1 VDVYFR
7 TSKFRKHTETIAS
20 AQREWGERRGKLL
33 RRRLDELAA
42 AVPSLEMMREL
53 PGARCHELTGNLK
66 GKLAVDL
73 DHPYR
78 LLFEPAHDPVPRKA
92 DGGLD
97 WTKVTAIT
105 VLEIIDYHG

>member
-1 VDVYFR
+1 MDVYFR
-7 TSKFRKHTETIAS
+7 TTKFQKHSQTIAS
-20 AQREWGERRGKLL
+20 AQREWGERRGKLI
-33 RRRLDELAA
+33 RRRLDELEAA
-42 AVPSLEMMREL
+42 PNLEMMRKL

-78 LLFEPAHDPVPRKA
+78 LLFETCHEPIPRKD

-97 WTKVTAIT
+97 WTKVTAIIIT
-105 VLEIIDYHG
+105 EILDYHG

>member
-1 VDVYFR
+1 VDIYFKK
-7 TSKFRKHTETIAS
+7 TKFQKHSQTIAG
-20 AQREWGERRGKLL
+20 AQREWGERRGKLI

-42 AVPSLEMMREL
+42 ATNLEMIRNL

-66 GKLAVDL
+66 GTLAVDL

-78 LLFEPAHDPVPRKA
+78 LLFIPEHDPMPQKP

-97 WTKVTAIT
+97 WTQVTAIT
-105 VLEIIDYHG
+105 VLEITDYHG

>member
-42 AVPSLEMMREL
+42 AVPSLEMMRKL

>member
-1 VDVYFR
+1 VDVSFR
-7 TSKFRKHTETIAS
+7 TSKFRKHTQTIAS

-33 RRRLDELAA
+33 RRRLDEPAA
-42 AVPSLEMMREL
+42 AQNLEMMKKL

-78 LLFEPAHDPVPRKA
+78 LLFEPAHVPIPCKD
-92 DGGLD
+92 DGSLD
-97 WTKVTAIT
+97 WSKVTAIT
-105 VLEIIDYHG
+105 VLEILDYHG

>member
-1 VDVYFR
+1 MDVYFR
-7 TSKFRKHTETIAS
+7 TSKLRKHTETIAT
-20 AQREWGERRGKLL
+20 AQREWGERRGKLI

-42 AVPSLEMMREL
+42 ATNLEMMRGL

-73 DHPYR
+73 DHPCR
-78 LLFEPAHDPVPRKA
+78 LLFEPFHEPIPRKD

-97 WTKVTAIT
+97 WKKTTAIIVT
-105 VLEIIDYHG
+105 EILNYHG

>member
-1 VDVYFR
+1 VEVYFR
-7 TSKFRKHTETIAS
+7 TSKLRKHTETIAS

-33 RRRLDELAA
+33 RRRLDELSAA
-42 AVPSLEMMREL
+42 PSLETMRKL

-78 LLFEPAHDPVPRKA
+78 LLFEPAHDPAPCK
-92 DGGLD
+92 DHGGLD
-97 WTKVTAIT
+97 WTKVTAIA

>member
-1 VDVYFR
+1 
-7 TSKFRKHTETIAS
+7 
-20 AQREWGERRGKLL
+20 
-33 RRRLDELAA
+33 
-42 AVPSLEMMREL
+42 MRQL
-53 PGARCHELTGNLK
+53 PGARCHELTANLK

-78 LLFEPAHDPVPRKA
+78 LLFEPAHNPVPCKH

-105 VLEIIDYHG
+105 VLEILNYHG

>member
-1 VDVYFR
+1 M
-7 TSKFRKHTETIAS
+7 
-20 AQREWGERRGKLL
+20 AQREWGERRGKLV
-33 RRRLDELAA
+33 RRRLDELSAA
-42 AVPSLEMMREL
+42 TNLEMMRGL

-78 LLFEPAHDPVPRKA
+78 LLFEPANDPIPRKD

-97 WTKVTAIT
+97 WAKVTAIT
-105 VLEIIDYHG
+105 VTDIIDYHG

>member
-1 VDVYFR
+1 MEVSFR
-7 TSKFRKHTETIAS
+7 TSKLRKHTETIES
-20 AQREWGERRGKLL
+20 ARREWGERRGKLL

-42 AVPSLEMMREL
+42 APDLETMRRL
-53 PGARCHELTGNLK
+53 PGARCHELTGNLR
-66 GKLAVDL
+66 GRLAVDL

-78 LLFEPAHDPVPRKA
+78 LLFEPAHDPIPRKD

-105 VLEIIDYHG
+105 VVEILDYHG

>member
-1 VDVYFR
+1 MDVYFR
-7 TSKFRKHTETIAS
+7 TSKLRKQTETIAI

-42 AVPSLEMMREL
+42 ATTLEMVRRL
-53 PGARCHELTGNLK
+53 PGPRCHELTGNLK

-73 DHPYR
+73 DHPCR
-78 LLFEPAHDPVPRKA
+78 LLFEPANDPVPRKA

-97 WTKVTAIT
+97 WTHVTAIT
-105 VLEIIDYHG
+105 VLDILDYHG

>member
-1 VDVYFR
+1 MDVYFR
-7 TSKFRKHTETIAS
+7 TTKFQKHSQTIAD
-20 AQREWGERRGKLL
+20 AKREWGERRGKLI

-42 AVPSLEMMREL
+42 APNLEMMRKL

-78 LLFEPAHDPVPRKA
+78 LLFEPYHDPVPCKD

-97 WTKVTAIT
+97 WTKVTAVTIT
-105 VLEIIDYHG
+105 DILDYHG

>member
-1 VDVYFR
+1 MDVYFR

-42 AVPSLEMMREL
+42 AVPSLEMMRKL

-78 LLFEPAHDPVPRKA
+78 LLFEPAHDSVPRKP

-97 WTKVTAIT
+97 WTQVTAIT

>member
-7 TSKFRKHTETIAS
+7 TSKFRKQTQTSETAR
-20 AQREWGERRGKLL
+20 REWGERRGKLL

-42 AVPSLEMMREL
+42 APNLETMKKL

-78 LLFEPAHDPVPRKA
+78 LLFEPAHDPMPCKD

-97 WTKVTAIT
+97 WAKVTAIT
-105 VLEIIDYHG
+105 VLEITDYHG

>member
-1 VDVYFR
+1 VDVSFR
-7 TSKFRKHTETIAS
+7 TSKLRKHTETIAT
-20 AQREWGERRGKLL
+20 AQREWGERRGKLV

-42 AVPSLEMMREL
+42 ATNLEMMRGL

-66 GKLAVDL
+66 GRLAVDL

-78 LLFEPAHDPVPRKA
+78 LLFEPANDPIPRKD

-97 WTKVTAIT
+97 WPRITAIT
-105 VLEIIDYHG
+105 VTDIIDYHG

>member
-42 AVPSLEMMREL
+42 AVPSLAMMRKL
-53 PGARCHELTGNLK
+53 PGARCHELTDNLK

-78 LLFEPAHDPVPRKA
+78 LLFEPADDPVPRKA

>member
-7 TSKFRKHTETIAS
+7 KTKFQKHSQTIAD
-20 AQREWGERRGKLL
+20 AQREWGERRGKLI

-42 AVPSLEMMREL
+42 APNLETMRAL
-53 PGARCHELTGNLK
+53 PGARCHELTGNLQ

-78 LLFEPAHDPVPRKA
+78 LIFEPANDPVPRKA

-97 WTKVTAIT
+97 WTQIT
-105 VLEIIDYHG
+105 TITITDILDYHG

>member
-1 VDVYFR
+1 MDVSFR
-7 TSKFRKHTETIAS
+7 TSKFRKYTQTIAG
-20 AQREWGERRGKLL
+20 AQREWGERRGKLI

-42 AVPSLEMMREL
+42 ATTLEMMRGL

-78 LLFEPAHDPVPRKA
+78 LLFEPCQDPIPRKE

-97 WTKVTAIT
+97 WTKITAIIVT
-105 VLEIIDYHG
+105 DILNYHG

>member
-7 TSKFRKHTETIAS
+7 TSKLQKHSRTIAD
-20 AQREWGERRGKLL
+20 AQREWGERRGKLI

-42 AVPSLEMMREL
+42 APNLEVMRKL

-73 DHPYR
+73 DHPCR
-78 LLFEPAHDPVPRKA
+78 LLFEPANNPVPCKD

-97 WTKVTAIT
+97 WSKVTAIT
-105 VLEIIDYHG
+105 VTDILDYHG

>member
-42 AVPSLEMMREL
+42 APTLATLRKL
-53 PGARCHELTGNLK
+53 PCARCHELTGNLK

-78 LLFEPAHDPVPRKA
+78 LLFEPAHDSVPRKP

-97 WTKVTAIT
+97 WTQVTAIT